1 MNTGRLQIYTG
12 NGKGKTTACFG
23 LAMRAAGHNKKVL
36 IIQFLKGSQHYG
48 ELASAKKLGITVIQ
62 FGRPTFVNP
71 KQPEQADIDM
81 ACQGLDELR
90 EAIISGDWD
99 LVIADEINVAIK
111 FGLLPLNRVIQ
122 VLAVRNP
129 KTELVLSGRYAPPEL
144 IESADLVTEMNP
156 IKHYFDTE
164 GLDGREGIEF

>member
-48 ELASAKKLGITVIQ
+48 ELTSAKKLGITVIQ
-62 FGRPTFVNP
+62 FGRPSFVNP
-71 KQPEQADIDM
+71 KQPEQADIDI
-81 ACQGLDELR
+81 ALQGLDELR
-90 EAIISGDWD
+90 EAIISGDWN

-144 IESADLVTEMNP
+144 IESADLVTEMTP

>member
-1 MNTGRLQIYTG
+1 MNTGRIQVYTG

-23 LAMRAAGHNKKVL
+23 LAMRAAGHDKKVL

-48 ELASAKKLGITVIQ
+48 EVTSAKKLGITVMQ
-62 FGRPTFVNP
+62 FGRPSFVNP
-71 KQPEQADIDM
+71 RQPEQADIDI
-81 ACQGLDELR
+81 AALGLDELR
-90 EAIISGDWD
+90 EAIISGEWD

-111 FGLLPLNRVIQ
+111 FGLLTLNNVLQ

-129 KTELVLSGRYAPPEL
+129 KTELVLSGRYATPE
-144 IESADLVTEMNP
+144 IMDSADLITEMKD
-156 IKHYFDTE
+156 IRHYFDTE